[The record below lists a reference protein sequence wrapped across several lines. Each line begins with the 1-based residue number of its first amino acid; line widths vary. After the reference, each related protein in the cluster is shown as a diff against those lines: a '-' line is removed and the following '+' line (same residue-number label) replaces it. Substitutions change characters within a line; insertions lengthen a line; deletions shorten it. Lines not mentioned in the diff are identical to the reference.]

1 MDGHW
6 EVEKGDRRQAG
17 KNNGQTNKQTDES
30 MNGGMG
36 REKEVK
42 HSCFQL
48 CNKLL
53 QCNAKVILYKTTHC
67 LQLTVCST
75 PLSKDLVTGHCESV
89 NYPRLNRNH
98 WEAVLVYLLMY
109 KLIAV
114 GGSSTQTLELS
125 QIFVMGV
132 KLSFSKSFINYQIK
146 TKEILTMMVLII
158 YFSVFS
164 LDLVWIEKI

>member
-1 MDGHW
+1 
-6 EVEKGDRRQAG
+6 
-17 KNNGQTNKQTDES
+17 
-30 MNGGMG
+30 
-36 REKEVK
+36 
-42 HSCFQL
+42 
-48 CNKLL
+48 
-53 QCNAKVILYKTTHC
+53 
-67 LQLTVCST
+67 
-75 PLSKDLVTGHCESV
+75 
-89 NYPRLNRNH
+89 
-98 WEAVLVYLLMY
+98 MY

-146 TKEILTMMVLII
+146 TKEILTMMELII

>member
-1 MDGHW
+1 
-6 EVEKGDRRQAG
+6 
-17 KNNGQTNKQTDES
+17 
-30 MNGGMG
+30 
-36 REKEVK
+36 
-42 HSCFQL
+42 
-48 CNKLL
+48 
-53 QCNAKVILYKTTHC
+53 
-67 LQLTVCST
+67 
-75 PLSKDLVTGHCESV
+75 
-89 NYPRLNRNH
+89 
-98 WEAVLVYLLMY
+98 MY